1 MKALLSIYKRSY
13 NKKYLKYS
21 IIAIIC
27 IMIDIMA
34 ALIIP
39 YLTKDIIDE
48 AIPSGNINQVIRIGL
63 IVLSIALVSVVS
75 TIFNNITA
83 QYISTGIASDIRL
96 EIFDKIQDLSLSNV
110 DQITTGKLM
119 TIVTNDTNQIQQIIV
134 LSFRAILRAPITLV
148 GAMVMAY
155 ITNSDLFFIIIIGV
169 VMISISLFFIFK
181 KASPLFSSLQGRI
194 DNLNSKLSETISGA
208 REVKAF
214 VSEIEE
220 EDKFNLVNSNYH
232 VANVKANRIII
243 MISPLVILVSN
254 ILIGLVLYV
263 SSNLI
268 LKGNSELTGTVMT
281 YISYIQQIINSL
293 MMISTI
299 SIIISRAI
307 VSASRYQM
315 LMDVKIDVVSNN
327 HDEKH
332 ISGDIL
338 FENVDFGYYDE
349 EDKSLGVTLKNIN
362 ISIKHKEFIGI
373 IGSTGSGKSSLVG
386 LIPRLYD
393 VSSGNLLIDGINIK
407 EHNLKSLREQIS
419 LVTQEAIIF
428 SGTIKDNI
436 IQGKT
441 DASFDE
447 IKHAASIAS
456 IDEYISSLPDGYNTH
471 VNQGGTSLSGGQKQR
486 ISIARGLIRNPKIL
500 ILDDSTSAVDANTEE
515 AIKKNLRE
523 IKNSTII
530 IVAQKISSIIDCDKI
545 IVLANDGVVDGFDT
559 HENLLKNSK
568 VYQEIYLSQLG
579 GNQDAR

>member
-1 MKALLSIYKRSY
+1 
-13 NKKYLKYS
+13 
-21 IIAIIC
+21 
-27 IMIDIMA
+27 
-34 ALIIP
+34 
-39 YLTKDIIDE
+39 
-48 AIPSGNINQVIRIGL
+48 
-63 IVLSIALVSVVS
+63 
-75 TIFNNITA
+75 
-83 QYISTGIASDIRL
+83 
-96 EIFDKIQDLSLSNV
+96 
-110 DQITTGKLM
+110 
-119 TIVTNDTNQIQQIIV
+119 
-134 LSFRAILRAPITLV
+134 
-148 GAMVMAY
+148 
-155 ITNSDLFFIIIIGV
+155 
-169 VMISISLFFIFK
+169 MISISLFFIFK

-220 EDKFNLVNSNYH
+220 EDKFNLVNTNYH
-232 VANVKANRIII
+232 LANVRANRIII

-268 LKGNSELTGTVMT
+268 LKGQTELTGTVMT

-362 ISIKHKEFIGI
+362 ISIKHSEFIGI

-545 IVLANDGVVDGFDT
+545 IVLANDGAVDGYDT